1 MNNTFITKLIIKRA
15 YFSLALFFLIF
26 VFAFSFFHST
36 GANAVTKPTLS
47 PTAQFH
53 ALATAPNAPT
63 TPTAVAGNSQAT
75 ITWVAPASNGGAA
88 ITGYTVTSTPVVATP
103 TACKTTNL
111 TCIFTGLTNGT
122 SYTFAVTA
130 TNSVGTGASSASTSA
145 VIPSTVPGAPGTPT
159 ATVGAG
165 SATISWTAPASNG
178 GLSITSYNVYNAT

>member
-88 ITGYTVTSTPVVATP
+88 ITGYTVT
-103 TACKTTNL
+103 
-111 TCIFTGLTNGT
+111 
-122 SYTFAVTA
+122 
-130 TNSVGTGASSASTSA
+130 
-145 VIPSTVPGAPGTPT
+145 
-159 ATVGAG
+159 
-165 SATISWTAPASNG
+165 
-178 GLSITSYNVYNAT
+178 

>member
-111 TCIFTGLTNGT
+111 TCILLDSRTER
-122 SYTFAVTA
+122 VTPLQ
-130 TNSVGTGASSASTSA
+130 S
-145 VIPSTVPGAPGTPT
+145 PQPT
-159 ATVGAG
+159 QLVRVR
-165 SATISWTAPASNG
+165 
-178 GLSITSYNVYNAT
+178 LRHRHLR